1 MAFVIREGDPTT
13 TGGIV
18 VAASAQFIV
27 EHRKAARL
35 SDPVWCPECS
45 SMGFIAEGNPSFI
58 EQNLPVAT
66 HDHAVKCGCPFGSN
80 RLIATQSTVS
90 AGDVTPQ
97 KIASELAASAEAGT
111 KIWAQAI
118 RDGSYQSEYTAGIP
132 SMKVRGLAPANT
144 CVFAKT
150 CTVPVES
157 TEAGMTV
164 EPVANFGQATVMGST
179 AVAGRQGA
187 TTLGRIAGEAA
198 LETLGTWSLRGAAAA
213 AGAVAGTLLLA
224 LWPTPMGDSTLTE
237 EQLRTMSTAPTRV
250 RFQFRRDASG
260 VMQIYGIHTGAASG
274 MDSVPVVDVHW
285 NTDRTAMEAT
295 LNGITIIWTPN
306 DGPVV
311 QAPTTY
317 PGVTNALA
325 NILVHPVAQ
334 TTDTQIEIYPAA
346 DDLTWQD
353 CILVFPADS
362 GVPPL
367 YLVFA
372 KPMVEPLE
380 VGVYDDLSS
389 RSRKDGLDI
398 DHIPAQAA
406 LKRHLLRNY
415 PELPPEMISDY
426 LKKAPSMA
434 IPAVVHQKYSKTYG
448 GRNNAGKQ
456 ALDAA
461 NLRAAVDSN
470 FRALKP
476 GLLDSG
482 FREIEIDAA
491 LAKLHT
497 LHEEQGWYQ

>member
-18 VAASAQFIV
+18 VAASARFIV

-90 AGDVTPQ
+90 AGDVAAQ

-132 SMKVRGLAPANT
+132 GMKVRGLAPAKT

-157 TEAGMTV
+157 TDAGTTV

-198 LETLGTWSLRGAAAA
+198 FETLGTWSLRGAAAT

-250 RFQFRRDASG
+250 RLQFRRDASG
-260 VMQIYGIHTGAASG
+260 VMQIYGIHTGANSG

-285 NTDRTAMEAT
+285 NTDRSAMDAT

-311 QAPTTY
+311 QPSTTY

-372 KPMVEPLE
+372 KPMVYPLE
-380 VGVYDDLSS
+380 VGPYNDLSS
-389 RSRKDGLDI
+389 RSVKDGYDI
-398 DHIPAQAA
+398 DHVPSQRVLEIILLQLDGEMEPREIQDY
-406 LKRHLLRNY
+406 LRN
-415 PELPPEMISDY
+415 
-426 LKKAPSMA
+426 APSIV
-434 IPAVVHQKYSKTYG
+434 IPTRVHQKYSETYG
-448 GRNNAGKQ
+448 GRNSKAKQ
-456 ALDAA
+456 AQDAS
-461 NLRAAVDSN
+461 NLRKAVDSN
-470 FRALKP
+470 FDAIKR
-476 GLLDSG
+476 GLMEEG
-482 FREIEIDAA
+482 FADTEIE
-491 LAKLHT
+491 KSRQHLHI
-497 LHEEQGWYQ
+497 LIEKQGWYQ

>member
-18 VAASAQFIV
+18 VAASAQFVV

-45 SMGFIAEGNPSFI
+45 NMGFIAEGNPSFI

-66 HDHAVKCGCPFGSN
+66 HDHTVKCGCPFGSN

-90 AGDVTPQ
+90 AGDVAPQ
-97 KIASELAASAEAGT
+97 RIASELAASAEAGT

-150 CTVPVES
+150 CTVPAES
-157 TEAGMTV
+157 TEAGTTV
-164 EPVANFGQATVMGST
+164 EPAANFGQATVMGSM
-179 AVAGRQGA
+179 AVAGQQGA

-198 LETLGTWSLRGAAAA
+198 FETLGTWSLRGAAAA
-213 AGAVAGTLLLA
+213 AGAAAGTLLLA
-224 LWPTPMGDSTLTE
+224 LWPTPMGDSTLTA

-260 VMQIYGIHTGAASG
+260 VMQIYGIHTGANSG

-285 NTDRTAMEAT
+285 NTDRSAMEAT

-306 DGPVV
+306 DGPVA

-317 PGVTNALA
+317 PGVTDALA

-372 KPMVEPLE
+372 KPAVTALE
-380 VGVYDDLSS
+380 VDVYGAFSG
-389 RSRKDGLDI
+389 RPRNGCHI
-398 DHIPAQAA
+398 DHMPSRAA
-406 LKRHLLRNY
+406 VRRYLEANIRHLR
-415 PELPPEMISDY
+415 EHQIEEY
-426 LKKAPSMA
+426 LKKVASVA
-434 IPAVVHQKYSKTYG
+434 IPAKVHQKFSETYG
-448 GRNNAGKQ
+448 GRNTRTKQ
-456 ALDAA
+456 LSDADD
-461 NLRAAVDSN
+461 LRAAVDSN
-470 FRALKP
+470 YDAIKP
-476 GLLDSG
+476 YMLEEG
-482 FREIEIDAA
+482 FAEADLEAGRDKMHE
-491 LAKLHT
+491 T
-497 LHEEQGWYQ
+497 NEEQGWY